1 MYKKKKIHFG
11 DNLYYQIRK
20 KESFLCLGLD
30 PHLDLIPDVFQSKN
44 KINKIIYSKE
54 NLLIVE
60 KFCMCL
66 IETCIEL
73 VPVIKLQ
80 IAFFEQLGPEGLK
93 LLAKLCQIIKKTD
106 TICIIDSKRGDI
118 GSTNQAYFNTFFSS
132 NSAYHCDAITINPW
146 LGIDSIKV
154 FTEKIGSHQGLFILV
169 HTSNPGSA
177 DLQKK
182 VLVNGNKVYE
192 ELVKMLKPI
201 IKKHKGKTGLSS
213 IGIVTGATNKKETI
227 KLRKGLTECPFLIPG
242 FGAQGGSLESARAG
256 LIKDSNHK
264 NVFNMG
270 IINSSRGLCFPK
282 KANKIS
288 TMKDWKKIIQ
298 NNLLKTNL
306 DLKSH

>member
-73 VPVIKLQ
+73 VPAIKLQ
-80 IAFFEQLGPEGLK
+80 IAFFEQLGPEGMK
-93 LLAKLCQIIKKTD
+93 LLSKLCQIIKKTD

-132 NSAYHCDAITINPW
+132 SSAYPCDAITINPW

-154 FTEKIGSHQGLFILV
+154 FTEKICSHQGLFILV
-169 HTSNPGSA
+169 HTSNPGSS

-182 VLVNGNKVYE
+182 ILKNGNKVYE

-227 KLRKGLTECPFLIPG
+227 KLRKELTACPFLIPG

-288 TMKDWKKIIQ
+288 TIKDWKKIIQ